1 MMPKLKK
8 LARVQLDQNLARL
21 GPLKTLQPPRMGWIR
36 SIRTTLGMTGEQLAN
51 RLQTNKQRISRIE
64 HDEVLGRLTL
74 TTLRRVAEALDCR
87 LVYGLVPNQS
97 LEKMVEQH
105 ALALAQKRLK
115 RSNQMMRLEKQELS
129 DDAKVSL
136 LKDLV
141 QEIMDE
147 MPKALW
153 DEPHGL

>member
-1 MMPKLKK
+1 MKPKLKK

-21 GPLKTLQPPRMGWIR
+21 GPLKTLQPPGKGWIR
-36 SIRTTLGMTGEQLAN
+36 SIRTTLGMTGAQLAN

-64 HDEVLGRLTL
+64 QDEVLGRLTL

-105 ALALAQKRLK
+105 AQALAQKRLK

-129 DDAKVSL
+129 DDAKASL